1 MVKKQENITQGA
13 KMDWDAYLEDICGS
27 DTEEEQSDDLFEVNS
42 LIISFIRSEDTENAL
57 NR

>member
-1 MVKKQENITQGA
+1 
-13 KMDWDAYLEDICGS
+13 MDWDAYLEDICGS
-27 DTEEEQSDDLFEVNS
+27 DTEREQSDDLFEVNS